1 MNPHPNPLLSKE
13 REIVRT
19 HRWVFLLL
27 PFLLLTSCATPR
39 FGPRTWEDPSGEKGL
54 ASWYGHPYHGRRTS
68 SGEVYDMY
76 QLTAAHREIPLGSW
90 VEVINLTNGRSLT
103 VRVND
108 RGPFVDGRIIDLS
121 YASAELLGVV
131 GPGVVPVRVRLTQ
144 APPQAPGPA
153 RYSVQVASFVA
164 ESNALALKAELE
176 QKVSGVYMVKAQI
189 NGEVYYRI
197 RVGQFVSHPEAK
209 NAAERLASLGYRVLI
224 TGFEDRF

>member
-1 MNPHPNPLLSKE
+1 MLRIRQSAMLVLPLL
-13 REIVRT
+13 
-19 HRWVFLLL
+19 LLL
-27 PFLLLTSCATPR
+27 FLTSCASISR
-39 FGPRTWEDPSGEKGL
+39 GPRAWEDPSGEKGL

-103 VRVND
+103 VRIND

-121 YASAELLGVV
+121 YASARLLGVV
-131 GPGVVPVRVRLTQ
+131 GPGVAPVRVRLTQ
-144 APPQAPGPA
+144 APQPAPGPA
-153 RYSVQVASFVA
+153 RYSVQVASFVE

-176 QKVSGVYMVKAQI
+176 QKGAGVYLVKAQI
-189 NGEVYYRI
+189 NGEVYYRV

-209 NAAERLASLGYRVLI
+209 TAAERLASLGYRVLI
-224 TGFEDRF
+224 TYSEDRL

>member
-1 MNPHPNPLLSKE
+1 MLRPRRPAILALPLLCL
-13 REIVRT
+13 
-19 HRWVFLLL
+19 VF
-27 PFLLLTSCATPR
+27 LTSCALFR
-39 FGPRTWEDPSGEKGL
+39 QGPRAWEDPSGEKGL

-68 SGEVYDMY
+68 SGEVYNMY

-144 APPQAPGPA
+144 APPQAPDPA

-164 ESNALALKAELE
+164 ESNALTLKAELE
-176 QKVSGVYMVKAQI
+176 QKVSGVYLVKAQI
-189 NGEVYYRI
+189 DGEVYYRI
-197 RVGQFVSHPEAK
+197 RVGRFVSHAEAK
-209 NAAERLASLGYRVLI
+209 TAAERLASLGYRVLVI
-224 TGFEDRF
+224 DSAGRL

>member
-1 MNPHPNPLLSKE
+1 MSIIRRPAMLALPLLCL
-13 REIVRT
+13 
-19 HRWVFLLL
+19 VF
-27 PFLLLTSCATPR
+27 LTSCAL
-39 FGPRTWEDPSGEKGL
+39 FGQGPRAWEDPSGEKGL

-121 YASAELLGVV
+121 YASAQLLGVV
-131 GPGVVPVRVRLTQ
+131 GPGVAPVRVRLTP

-176 QKVSGVYMVKAQI
+176 QKVSGVYLAKALI
-189 NGEVYYRI
+189 DGEIYYRI
-197 RVGQFVSHPEAK
+197 RVGQFVSHAEAK
-209 NAAERLASLGYRVLI
+209 AAAERLASLGYRVLI
-224 TGFEDRF
+224 TGSEDRL

>member
-1 MNPHPNPLLSKE
+1 MLITRQPAILTLS
-13 REIVRT
+13 
-19 HRWVFLLL
+19 LLL
-27 PFLLLTSCATPR
+27 LLFLTSCVSISQ
-39 FGPRTWEDPSGEKGL
+39 GPRAWEDPLGEQGL

-121 YASAELLGVV
+121 YASAQLLGIV
-131 GPGVVPVRVRLTQ
+131 GPGTAPVRVRLTRVPLP
-144 APPQAPGPA
+144 APDPY

-164 ESNALALKAELE
+164 ESNALALKTELE
-176 QKVSGVYMVKAQI
+176 QKVSGVYLVKAAI
-189 NGEVYYRI
+189 DGEVYHRV
-197 RVGQFVSHPEAK
+197 RVGQFTSHAEAK
-209 NAAERLASLGYRVLI
+209 TAAERLASLGYRVLI
-224 TGFEDRF
+224 MGSEDRL

>member
-1 MNPHPNPLLSKE
+1 MLIPRRPAMLALPLLC
-13 REIVRT
+13 
-19 HRWVFLLL
+19 LL
-27 PFLLLTSCATPR
+27 FLTSCASIGQ
-39 FGPRTWEDPSGEKGL
+39 GPRAWEDPSGEKGL

-121 YASAELLGVV
+121 YASARLLGVV
-131 GPGVVPVRVRLTQ
+131 GPGVAPVRIRLTQ

-176 QKVSGVYMVKAQI
+176 QKVSGVYLVKALI
-189 NGEVYYRI
+189 DGEVYYRI
-197 RVGQFVSHPEAK
+197 RVGQFAAHAEAK
-209 NAAERLASLGYRVLI
+209 AAAERLASLGYRVLI
-224 TGFEDRF
+224 MGSEDRL

>member
-1 MNPHPNPLLSKE
+1 MTITCRPVILALPLL
-13 REIVRT
+13 
-19 HRWVFLLL
+19 LLL
-27 PFLLLTSCATPR
+27 FLTSCASISQ
-39 FGPRTWEDPSGEKGL
+39 GPRAWEDPSGEKGL

-108 RGPFVDGRIIDLS
+108 RGPFIDGRIIDLS
-121 YASAELLGVV
+121 YASAQLLGVV
-131 GPGVVPVRVRLTQ
+131 GPGVAPVRVRLTQ
-144 APPQAPGPA
+144 PPQPAPGPA

-176 QKVSGVYMVKAQI
+176 QKVPGVYLVKAAI
-189 NGEVYYRI
+189 DDEVYYRV
-197 RVGQFVSHPEAK
+197 RVGQFVSRAEAK
-209 NAAERLASLGYRVLI
+209 TAAERLASLGYRVLI
-224 TGFEDRF
+224 MGSEGQL